1 MSQTKIGLCLQFE
14 WQDGSR
20 TSGSRAYCSVDLVPT
35 FAIESVS
42 VLNLT
47 STINTSMLSPSH
59 PRGWWKCL
67 RNYVRQDKKFLHSK
81 DIRRAIISDVVL
93 KILDYDTGDY
103 FVRPGQPMW
112 KIFANDRLKAV
123 YTRIKALKTI
133 LNADDISSYMVKKML
148 LSPEY
153 AELDKQGPDST
164 ELISA

>member
-1 MSQTKIGLCLQFE
+1 
-14 WQDGSR
+14 
-20 TSGSRAYCSVDLVPT
+20 
-35 FAIESVS
+35 
-42 VLNLT
+42 
-47 STINTSMLSPSH
+47 
-59 PRGWWKCL
+59 
-67 RNYVRQDKKFLHSK
+67 
-81 DIRRAIISDVVL
+81 
-93 KILDYDTGDY
+93 
-103 FVRPGQPMW
+103 MW